1 MKKYADKVKD
11 GTDVFGEGDT
21 FSIIKRHFVG
31 SGEQFLDGSQLKV
44 YQSQLARRIE
54 GIQAFFA
61 KPIVALDI
69 FRRIETGDLEK
80 QWKAF
85 QSSDTSLKNVKFED
99 VKKIITE
106 MFTKN
111 DKTSSYAT
119 KHGISTP
126 SLYQAIYKLVY
137 PLEVPVG
144 ETLEDIALNGKH
156 SNKNYYKGFLSKAT
170 IAALGDPLNPN
181 CKPSSDVYYA
191 PKLNA
196 NIFAKDDLVSQ
207 SMERVVSDTAK
218 RKRNTKIWSG
228 FMIGTAVITV
238 ATTLIALLT
247 IGKGSKKEQ
256 KKTQNSSKGV
266 VA

>member
-1 MKKYADKVKD
+1 MGIKGKDLKAASQNDKAAREVVTKYLQEACKDEKKYTKVIKKLAKIQEDLLKTLDEDLLKKYADKVKD

-99 VKKIITE
+99 VKKIIT
-106 MFTKN
+106 
-111 DKTSSYAT
+111 
-119 KHGISTP
+119 
-126 SLYQAIYKLVY
+126 
-137 PLEVPVG
+137 
-144 ETLEDIALNGKH
+144 
-156 SNKNYYKGFLSKAT
+156 
-170 IAALGDPLNPN
+170 
-181 CKPSSDVYYA
+181 
-191 PKLNA
+191 
-196 NIFAKDDLVSQ
+196 
-207 SMERVVSDTAK
+207 
-218 RKRNTKIWSG
+218 
-228 FMIGTAVITV
+228 
-238 ATTLIALLT
+238 
-247 IGKGSKKEQ
+247 
-256 KKTQNSSKGV
+256 
-266 VA
+266 